1 MKKALSLAVLAVLAT
16 VACGKAKTA
25 EAELK
30 TEDDKTLYALGLAVS
45 DNLATFKMTEAEVE
59 VLKAG
64 LADGVLH
71 RTRKVDLAVYGPKI
85 QQLAQA
91 RANVVSP
98 SEKQEADA
106 SKAAGVAFLEKA
118 ASEKGAVK
126 TAAGFVIQELT
137 PGKGASPKAT
147 DKVKVHYRGTLVD
160 GKVFDS
166 SIDRGQPVEFMLNQV
181 IPCWGQALPMMKVGG
196 RSRLICPSELA
207 YGDHGRPPQI
217 KPGSTL
223 VFEVQLL
230 DIVK

>member
-1 MKKALSLAVLAVLAT
+1 MKKALSLAVLAVLT
-16 VACGKAKTA
+16 TLACGKAKTA

-85 QQLAQA
+85 QELAQA

-118 ASEKGAVK
+118 AS
-126 TAAGFVIQELT
+126 
-137 PGKGASPKAT
+137 GKGASPKAT

-223 VFEVQLL
+223 VFE
-230 DIVK
+230 